1 MRKWLDEHAEAKPGF
16 HRYQA
21 EDFGLTEDAIRKQFA
36 EYIERYHP
44 R

>member
-1 MRKWLDEHAEAKPGF
+1 MAVRIPRQPDPSLSG
-16 HRYQA
+16 RG
-21 EDFGLTEDAIRKQFA
+21 FGLTEDAIRKQFA